1 MNMEVKEKVIALI
14 AETLEVAP
22 SQITMETSV
31 GDFPKWDS
39 LGHLAILQN
48 IQDEFDIELEA
59 EEIIEL
65 EDVKDILQ
73 IVEEKLG

>member
-1 MNMEVKEKVIALI
+1 MEVKDKVISII
-14 AETLEVAP
+14 AETLEVEP
-22 SQITMETSV
+22 SRITMETSV

-65 EDVKDILQ
+65 EDVNDILR
-73 IVEEKLG
+73 IVAEKLG

>member
-1 MNMEVKEKVIALI
+1 METKEKVVSIIA
-14 AETLEVAP
+14 ATLEVEP
-22 SQITMETSV
+22 SQIALETSV

-39 LGHLAILQN
+39 LGHLTILQN

-65 EDVKDILQ
+65 EDVNDIIK